1 MSSWL
6 IRVDGLEFNS
16 DDLLIEDV
24 GAIEKASGESWY
36 IANPLVSI
44 AVGRAFLAAAMLRSG
59 RTPDVVEKYLTT
71 MRLGELRQGVHVRP
85 RRRTG
90 RGGRRS
96 GPFGPAPQDYYPQ
109 FLTWGAR
116 AHNWPPNVTRN
127 QRLGDVVLILR
138 QMARDE
144 RR

>member
-59 RTPDVVEKYLTT
+59 RTPDVVEKYLTS
-71 MRLGELRQGVHVRP
+71 MKLGELRRAFTFVP
-85 RRRTG
+85 DDEP
-90 RGGRRS
+90 GGEVEEVDPS
-96 GPFGPAPQDYYPQ
+96 GPPPRTTTPSSSPGGPGP
-109 FLTWGAR
+109 TTG
-116 AHNWPPNVTRN
+116 PPTSPATNDSVT
-127 QRLGDVVLILR
+127 
-138 QMARDE
+138 
-144 RR
+144 